1 MVSFSGDMSC
11 FSNCRRWIH
20 TIRSYKYTHFISAFL
35 GWHFALCDAGQIWV
49 PCYWQHLVGPKAVQL
64 PCKYF
69 KFSVSKLRESEWD
82 WKKTST
88 IIWTRAGRP
97 QRRLSGYFISPRH
110 HRTRA
115 YLCSAS
121 LQNKEPSS
129 KYLCFQ
135 SISGKKKKSSSWEQ
149 QSCLEQM
156 FPADLW
162 WCLQTLPNSPKS
174 LHTELTPSEISW
186 MLLTSMSF
194 LWVLALETP

>member
-49 PCYWQHLVGPKAVQL
+49 PCYWQHLVGRKAVQL

-82 WKKTST
+82 WRKTST

-97 QRRLSGYFISPRH
+97 QGRLSGYLISPRH
-110 HRTRA
+110 HRTWA

-135 SISGKKKKSSSWEQ
+135 SISGKKKKAAAENSNLALNK
-149 QSCLEQM
+149 C
-156 FPADLW
+156 F
-162 WCLQTLPNSPKS
+162 LQTSDDAFRPCLTPPKVCTQNSP
-174 LHTELTPSEISW
+174 HPR
-186 MLLTSMSF
+186 
-194 LWVLALETP
+194 LAGCYWHQCHFYGYWH